1 MAQRTIIKLVDD
13 LDDKEIEDG
22 GQTVSFGYNPA
33 CQGEL
38 RPAVQSK
45 SA

>member
-1 MAQRTIIKLVDD
+1 MSESQPEDLQGRTFQNRTLRESRFIGCD
-13 LDDKEIEDG
+13 
-22 GQTVSFGYNPA
+22 FPA

-45 SA
+45 ST